1 MNTKPEFS
9 STASHASQ
17 RRRLLTGMTSIGTL
31 GTFGA
36 LGAIGAGA
44 LLPGCQTTPDSM
56 PGKPFRIDV
65 HHHFLADAYVAAMK
79 ANKIRPVDWSV
90 QMSLEE
96 MDKSGIATGM
106 ISPPPPGIT
115 FGDTAFRRK
124 LARDINEAGA
134 KMVSDRPA
142 RFRLLATLPFASVE
156 DSLAEIAYA
165 YDTLK
170 ADGISLM
177 TSYNGKYL
185 GDPSHW
191 PILEELNRRKAVVYT
206 HPTTPACCGGL
217 QPFVSINAIEGPV
230 DTTRTMVSLMFQ
242 GGAAKFPD
250 IQWIFSHSGG
260 VTPFLLSR
268 YHREEAEKD
277 FKTAL
282 PRGVTHELRKFY
294 YDTAQGH
301 HEGALKA
308 LLAIIPASQVLYG
321 TDYPFW
327 DGRKVTGDLVK
338 GGLSAADLMAIDRG
352 NALRLFP
359 RLKG

>member
-1 MNTKPEFS
+1 
-9 STASHASQ
+9 
-17 RRRLLTGMTSIGTL
+17 
-31 GTFGA
+31 
-36 LGAIGAGA
+36 
-44 LLPGCQTTPDSM
+44 
-56 PGKPFRIDV
+56 V
-65 HHHFLADAYVAAMK
+65 HHHFVPDAYTAAMK
-79 ANKIRPVDWSV
+79 ANKIRPVKWSV
-90 QMSLEE
+90 QASLEE
-96 MDKSGIATGM
+96 MDKSGTATAL

-115 FGDTAFRRK
+115 FGDEAFRRK

-134 KMVSDRPA
+134 KIVSDRPT
-142 RFRLLATLPFASVE
+142 RFRLMASLPFADIE
-156 DSLAEIAYA
+156 GSLAEISYSL
-165 YDTLK
+165 DTLK

-185 GDPSHW
+185 GDPTHW
-191 PILEELNRRKAVVYT
+191 AILEELNRRKAVVYT
-206 HPTTPACCGGL
+206 HPTTPACCRGI
-217 QPFVSINAIEGPV
+217 QPYVSINAVEGPV

-250 IQWIFSHSGG
+250 IKWIFSHSGG

-268 YHREEAEKD
+268 YQREEVEKD
-277 FKTAL
+277 RKNVL
-282 PRGVTHELRKFY
+282 PNGLMHELRKFY

-308 LLAIIPASQVLYG
+308 LLAIIPVSQVLYG

-327 DGRKVTGDLVK
+327 DGMRVSTDLAK

-359 RLKG
+359 DLRI

>member
-1 MNTKPEFS
+1 MTTVS
-9 STASHASQ
+9 DADASGLP
-17 RRRLLTGMTSIGTL
+17 RR
-31 GTFGA
+31 TFLAGLAA
-36 LGAIGAGA
+36 LGAGAV
-44 LLPGCQTTPDSM
+44 LPGCQTTAAT
-56 PGKPFRIDV
+56 GAAGAKPFRIDV
-65 HHHFLADAYVAAMK
+65 HHHYVPDAYIAAMK
-79 ANKIRPVDWSV
+79 ANKIRPVKWSV
-90 QMSLEE
+90 QASLEE
-96 MDKSGIATGM
+96 MDKSGIAVGM

-115 FGDTAFRRK
+115 FGEQAFRRK

-134 KMVSDRPA
+134 KMVSDRPT
-142 RFRLLATLPFASVE
+142 RFRLLASLPFADVE
-156 DSLAEIAYA
+156 GSLAEIAYA

-185 GDPSHW
+185 GDPTHW

-206 HPTTPACCGGL
+206 HPTTPDCCRGI
-217 QPFVSINAIEGPV
+217 QPYVSINAIEGPV

-250 IQWIFSHSGG
+250 IRWIFSHSGG

-268 YHREEAEKD
+268 YQREEVERDRKSV
-277 FKTAL
+277 L
-282 PRGVTHELRKFY
+282 PNGLMHELRKFY

-308 LLAIIPASQVLYG
+308 LLAIIPTSQVLYG

-327 DGRKVTGDLVK
+327 DRGRVRNDLAQ

-359 RLKG
+359 NLKA

>member
-1 MNTKPEFS
+1 MKTILDADAGGLPRRKFLAGL
-9 STASHASQ
+9 TA
-17 RRRLLTGMTSIGTL
+17 L
-31 GTFGA
+31 
-36 LGAIGAGA
+36 GAGA
-44 LLPGCQTTPDSM
+44 LLPGCQTPGAGTGG
-56 PGKPFRIDV
+56 GKPFRIDV
-65 HHHFLADAYVAAMK
+65 HHHFVPDAYVAAMK
-79 ANKIRPVDWSV
+79 ANKIRPVAWTV
-90 QMSLEE
+90 QGSLEE
-96 MDKSGIATGM
+96 MDKSGIATAM
-106 ISPPPPGIT
+106 ISPSPPGIT
-115 FGDTAFRRK
+115 FGDQAFRRR

-142 RFRLLATLPFASVE
+142 RFRLLATLPFADID

-165 YDTLK
+165 CDTLK

-177 TSYNGKYL
+177 TSYGGKYL

-206 HPTTPACCGGL
+206 HPTTPACCGGI

-250 IQWIFSHSGG
+250 IRWIFSHSGG

-268 YHREEAEKD
+268 YQREEVERDRKSV
-277 FKTAL
+277 L
-282 PRGVTHELRKFY
+282 PNGLMHELRKFY

-308 LLAIIPASQVLYG
+308 LLAIIPVSQVLYG

-327 DGRKVTGDLVK
+327 DGIKVSTDLAK

-359 RLKG
+359 TLKA

>member
-1 MNTKPEFS
+1 MK
-9 STASHASQ
+9 ASYESLMYAPQ
-17 RRRLLTGMTSIGTL
+17 RRRVLAGLT
-31 GTFGA
+31 A
-36 LGAIGAGA
+36 LGAGA
-44 LLPGCQTTPDSM
+44 LLPGCQATGASTSDQQ
-56 PGKPFRIDV
+56 FRIDV
-65 HHHFLADAYVAAMK
+65 HHHYVPDAYVAAMK
-79 ANKIRPVDWSV
+79 AHKIRPVQWSV
-90 QMSLEE
+90 QASLEE

-115 FGDTAFRRK
+115 FGDAAFRRR

-134 KMVSDRPA
+134 KMVSDRPV
-142 RFRLLATLPFASVE
+142 RFRLLATLPFASIE

-165 YDTLK
+165 YDTLH

-206 HPTTPACCGGL
+206 HPTTPACCGGI

-268 YHREEAEKD
+268 YQREEIEKD
-277 FKTAL
+277 FKVAL
-282 PRGVTHELRKFY
+282 PRGVLHELRKFH

-308 LLAIIPASQVLYG
+308 LLAIIPTSQVLFG

-327 DGRKVTGDLVK
+327 DGRKVSGDLAK
-338 GGLSAADLMAIDRG
+338 GGLGTAERMAIDRN

-359 RLKG
+359 RLKA

>member
-1 MNTKPEFS
+1 MNNDMSRREFL
-9 STASHASQ
+9 A
-17 RRRLLTGMTSIGTL
+17 GVV
-31 GTFGA
+31 A
-36 LGAIGAGA
+36 LGGGA
-44 LLPGCQTTPDSM
+44 LLPGCQTTGADTAG
-56 PGKPFRIDV
+56 GKPFRIDV
-65 HHHFLADAYVAAMK
+65 HHHYVPDAYVAAMK
-79 ANKIRPVDWSV
+79 EHKIRPVKWSV
-90 QMSLEE
+90 QASLEE
-96 MDKSGIATGM
+96 MEKSGIATGM

-115 FGDTAFRRK
+115 FGDRAFRRK

-134 KMVSDRPA
+134 KMASDRPA
-142 RFRLLATLPFASVE
+142 QFRLLATLPFADID

-177 TSYNGKYL
+177 TSYGGKYL
-185 GDPSHW
+185 GDPTQW

-206 HPTTPACCGGL
+206 HPTTPACCGGI
-217 QPFVSINAIEGPV
+217 QPFVSINAVEGPV

-250 IQWIFSHSGG
+250 IKWIFSHSGG

-268 YHREEAEKD
+268 YEREVQEKD
-277 FKTAL
+277 RKKEL
-282 PRGVTHELRKFY
+282 PNGLMHELRKFH

-301 HEGALKA
+301 HDGALKA
-308 LLAIIPASQVLYG
+308 LLALVPASQVLYG

-327 DGRKVTGDLVK
+327 DGRKVSTDLAK
-338 GGLSAADLMAIDRG
+338 GGLSAPERMAIDRD

-359 RLKG
+359 RLIV

>member
-1 MNTKPEFS
+1 MHDYLDEGADGS
-9 STASHASQ
+9 S
-17 RRRLLTGMTSIGTL
+17 RRRFLAGLT
-31 GTFGA
+31 A
-36 LGAIGAGA
+36 LGAGA
-44 LLPGCQTTPDSM
+44 LFPGCQTTGAGADG
-56 PGKPFRIDV
+56 GKPFRIDV
-65 HHHFLADAYVAAMK
+65 HHHYVPDAYVAAMK
-79 ANKIRPVDWSV
+79 ANKIRPVKWSV

-96 MDKSGIATGM
+96 MDKSGIATGL

-115 FGDTAFRRK
+115 FGDPAFRKK

-156 DSLAEIAYA
+156 DSLAEIAHA

-185 GDPSHW
+185 GDPTHW
-191 PILEELNRRKAVVYT
+191 PVLEELNRRKAVVYT
-206 HPTTPACCGGL
+206 HPTTPACCGGM

-250 IQWIFSHSGG
+250 IKWIFSHSGG

-268 YHREEAEKD
+268 YQREEAERDRK
-277 FKTAL
+277 AVL
-282 PRGVTHELRKFY
+282 PNGLMHELRKFY

-308 LLAIIPASQVLYG
+308 LLAIIPVSQVLYG

-327 DGRKVTGDLVK
+327 DGRKVTHDLVK
-338 GGLSAADLMAIDRG
+338 GGLSASDLMAIDRG
-352 NALRLFP
+352 NALKMFP
-359 RLKG
+359 HLKA

>member
-1 MNTKPEFS
+1 MTTVS
-9 STASHASQ
+9 DADASGLP
-17 RRRLLTGMTSIGTL
+17 RR
-31 GTFGA
+31 TFLAGLAA
-36 LGAIGAGA
+36 LGAGAV
-44 LLPGCQTTPDSM
+44 LPGCQTTAAT
-56 PGKPFRIDV
+56 GAAGAKPFRIDV
-65 HHHFLADAYVAAMK
+65 HHHYVPDAYIAAMK
-79 ANKIRPVDWSV
+79 ANKIRPVKWSV
-90 QMSLEE
+90 QASLEE
-96 MDKSGIATGM
+96 MDKSGIAVGM

-115 FGDTAFRRK
+115 FGEQAFRRK
-124 LARDINEAGA
+124 LARDINDAGA

-142 RFRLLATLPFASVE
+142 RFRLLATLPFADVN
-156 DSLAEIAYA
+156 DSLAEIAYS

-185 GDPSHW
+185 GDPTHW

-230 DTTRTMVSLMFQ
+230 DTSRTMVSLMFQ

-250 IQWIFSHSGG
+250 IRWIFSHSGG

-268 YHREEAEKD
+268 YQREEVERDRKSV
-277 FKTAL
+277 L
-282 PRGVTHELRKFY
+282 PNGLMHELRKFY

-308 LLAIIPASQVLYG
+308 LLAIIPTSQVLYG

-327 DGRKVTGDLVK
+327 DGRRVTSDLAK

-359 RLKG
+359 NLKA

>member
-1 MNTKPEFS
+1 MKFDVSNGGADS
-9 STASHASQ
+9 
-17 RRRLLTGMTSIGTL
+17 RR
-31 GTFGA
+31 TFLAGLAA
-36 LGAIGAGA
+36 LGAGAV
-44 LLPGCQTTPDSM
+44 LPGCQTTAATGTAG
-56 PGKPFRIDV
+56 GKPFRIDV
-65 HHHFLADAYVAAMK
+65 HHHFVPDAYVAAMK
-79 ANKIRPVDWSV
+79 ANKIRPVKWSI
-90 QMSLEE
+90 QASLEE
-96 MDKSGIATGM
+96 MDKSGIATSF

-115 FGDTAFRRK
+115 FGDPAFRRK

-134 KMVSDRPA
+134 KMASDRPT
-142 RFRLLATLPFASVE
+142 RFRLLASLPFADVE
-156 DSLAEIAYA
+156 GSLAEIAYS

-185 GDPSHW
+185 GDPTQW

-206 HPTTPACCGGL
+206 HPTTPDCCRGI

-242 GGAAKFPD
+242 GGAAKYPD
-250 IQWIFSHSGG
+250 IKWIFSHSGG

-268 YHREEAEKD
+268 YQREEVERDRKSV
-277 FKTAL
+277 L
-282 PRGVTHELRKFY
+282 PNGLMHELRKFY

-308 LLAIIPASQVLYG
+308 LLAIIPTSQVLYG

-327 DGRKVTGDLVK
+327 DGRRVTNDLAK
-338 GGLSAADLMAIDRG
+338 GGFSAADLMAIDRG

-359 RLKG
+359 NLKA